1 MAATDPSQSSP
12 SETSAQQQVHCER
25 IGGFANCSK
34 RVQGVLIYQIGRNAW
49 ARGDFGSIPSGQHGF
64 KDAVAKKYMEFQYHL
79 RKAKRVKCSM
89 SLKELQTMPSKTI
102 AKCMPKDIL
111 TKFKQRHPITDEDL
125 KDFTRHPSSVHPLIL
140 AGRKDKKILAFRIRI
155 PATFL
160 TTLKE
165 TKHLLPAHAE
175 ASGRRGE
182 YKTRNYCL
190 WAKYADHPYMSA
202 NLLEDGEGAK
212 EWLSAQAPLFKYLS
226 EVLKLMDFESYERMT
241 THPWLDKLLVNQ
253 AKNLGQKVGAGGTS
267 AMSEVPLHKVAGIWY
282 GLAVNCDQEFAGMN
296 CIIPWGD
303 WQGADLL
310 FWEIRQRVQI
320 SEGEVIFFRSR
331 ALTHNVSPL
340 HAGGVRNALDLYSHQ
355 AILDLDKK
363 RRHPEKA
370 QGGKRKSRCT

>member
-25 IGGFANCSK
+25 MSEFMSAEGVWSG
-34 RVQGVLIYQIGRNAW
+34 GVLIYQIGRNAW

-111 TKFKQRHPITDEDL
+111 TKLYASSLQRP
-125 KDFTRHPSSVHPLIL
+125 PLIL

-267 AMSEVPLHKVAGIWY
+267 AMSEVPLHKVAGFVR
-282 GLAVNCDQEFAGMN
+282 GVPHRDGNDVKHSMN